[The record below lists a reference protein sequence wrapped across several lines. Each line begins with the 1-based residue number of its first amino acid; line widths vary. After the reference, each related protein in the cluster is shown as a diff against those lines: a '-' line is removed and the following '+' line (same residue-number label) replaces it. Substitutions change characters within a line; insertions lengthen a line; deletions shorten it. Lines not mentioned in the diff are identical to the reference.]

1 MNDYKKQAEE
11 FLSKFGIKFEYENL
25 GVEIS
30 RLDPKR
36 RNYKYIASFIRPG
49 KQVEFEFHGSIA
61 DWEAAEI
68 GVRTKGSFGYYL
80 KTDKGKRVLHAYDVL
95 TCLTKDNPGTFSDFC
110 SEWGYEEDSRKAF
123 STYEDVC
130 EEWKK
135 VSSFFS
141 ASEIEEMKEIQ

>member
-1 MNDYKKQAEE
+1 MNDYKKQTEE
-11 FLSKFGIKFEYENL
+11 FLSKFGIEFEYENI

-36 RNYKYIASFIRPG
+36 RNYKYIARFIRPN
-49 KQVEFEFHGSIA
+49 KQIELEFHGSIA
-61 DWEAAEI
+61 DYEAAKI
-68 GVRTKGSFGYYL
+68 GVRTKGYYL
-80 KTDKGKRVLHAYDVL
+80 KPDKAKRILHAYDVL
-95 TCLTKDNPGTFSDFC
+95 TCLTKDNPGMFSDFC
-110 SEWGYEEDSRKAF
+110 SEYGYEEDSRKAF

>member
-1 MNDYKKQAEE
+1 MNDYKKQTEE
-11 FLSKFGIKFEYENL
+11 FLSKFGIKFEYENIS
-25 GVEIS
+25 VEIS

-49 KQVEFEFHGSIA
+49 KQVDFEFHGSIA
-61 DWEAAEI
+61 DW
-68 GVRTKGSFGYYL
+68 
-80 KTDKGKRVLHAYDVL
+80 KTGKRILHAYDVL
-95 TCLTKDNPGTFSDFC
+95 TCLTKDNPGMFSDFC
-110 SEWGYEEDSRKAF
+110 SEYGYEEDSRKAF

-141 ASEIEEMKEIQ
+141 ASEIEEMKEIQQ